1 MLALVAWV
9 VLVESVDEVAGEE
22 AAGGSDK
29 RREREK
35 DAEDGECCEAARWSS
50 GAAGAEQLHFCMFS

>member
-1 MLALVAWV
+1 M
-9 VLVESVDEVAGEE
+9 ESVDEVAGEE

-50 GAAGAEQLHFCMFS
+50 GVAGAEQLHFCMFS